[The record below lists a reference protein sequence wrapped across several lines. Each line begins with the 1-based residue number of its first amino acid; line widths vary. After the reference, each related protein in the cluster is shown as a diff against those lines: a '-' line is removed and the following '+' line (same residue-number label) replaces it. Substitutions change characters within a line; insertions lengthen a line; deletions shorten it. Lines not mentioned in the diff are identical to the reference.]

1 MRKRS
6 GNSLEADAGSRETA
20 ADADDEPGG
29 SGGSA
34 PDWRLRFMALSVVVW
49 FALFGGAR
57 SPLDDPE
64 RRASG
69 DRLPPVPDFDG
80 EADLALEMFGYGG
93 AGFES
98 VDAALRAAGCKA
110 HADCPVLPSTG
121 GGGGG
126 FFCTHQGDLA
136 DAVVMAGLKRAADQL
151 AHVTE
156 HGQLH
161 DEGFDEVHLLHRA
174 SELFANGE
182 IQRKPSLL
190 DEESGSADSSGGG
203 KGKHCLACKYCAD
216 GITFDGKC
224 PAYCDQLAGSGEL

>member
-6 GNSLEADAGSRETA
+6 GGSLEAA

-29 SGGSA
+29 GGGGGGSA
-34 PDWRLRFMALSVVVW
+34 PDWRLRFMALSLVSW
-49 FALFGGAR
+49 YALFCGAW
-57 SPLDDPE
+57 SPLSPRQAADS
-64 RRASG
+64 AAW
-69 DRLPPVPDFDG
+69 PDHPA

-93 AGFES
+93 PGFES

-110 HADCPVLPSTG
+110 HSDCPVLPSSTG

-126 FFCTHQGDLA
+126 GRFFCTHQGGNLA
-136 DAVVMAGLKRAADQL
+136 DVVVTAGLKRAADQL
-151 AHVTE
+151 AHLTE

-174 SELFANGE
+174 SELFVNG
-182 IQRKPSLL
+182 
-190 DEESGSADSSGGG
+190 SGGGGGGGG

-224 PAYCDQLAGSGEL
+224 PAYCDQLADDGEL